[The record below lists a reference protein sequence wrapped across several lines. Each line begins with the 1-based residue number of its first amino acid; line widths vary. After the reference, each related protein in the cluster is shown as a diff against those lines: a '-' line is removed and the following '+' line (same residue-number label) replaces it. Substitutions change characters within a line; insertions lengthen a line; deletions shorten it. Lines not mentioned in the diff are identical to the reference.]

1 MQPVHLLIGVLSNLF
16 TLALLG
22 TDVYLFR
29 EWYRLKDS
37 PYDYARDD
45 AQRYL
50 IWAIGLV
57 VLALLGGFII
67 KFLLGKSGS
76 DEPTMERSEETTTLD
91 RPEGHKLF
99 IEFAGPKDAQPLIL
113 IHGWSS
119 DSTQWYYLKKRL
131 SQSYRLM
138 LMDLP
143 GLGKSGKP
151 ENKDYSLDKFAR
163 DLDAVIDLAGSRKP
177 IVLGHSIG
185 GMTILTYCKQLSA
198 RLSDRVAG
206 LVLVHTTFTNPVKT
220 SILSGLLTALER
232 PVLRPLC
239 RLLIWF
245 APLVQISNYMKYL
258 NGSQHLTNHFTGF
271 AGTETRG
278 QLDHVSRLSASSPV
292 GVIARG
298 MLAMFDYDATA
309 VLPTINVP
317 VLVIAAAQD
326 RLTKREASEY
336 IAQHVPNAQLIVL
349 QPSGHM
355 GALERGNE
363 MAEAVDQFGQAI
375 NVAEVTI

>member
-1 MQPVHLLIGVLSNLF
+1 MQPVHLLTGMLSNLF
-16 TLALLG
+16 TVALIG

-29 EWYRLKDS
+29 EWYQLKDS
-37 PYDYARDD
+37 PYDYVRDD

-50 IWAIGLV
+50 IWAVGLL
-57 VLALLGGFII
+57 VLAFLGGFII

-76 DEPTMERSEETTTLD
+76 DEPTSERSGETTTLE

-131 SQSYRLM
+131 STSYRLI

-151 ENKDYSLDKFAR
+151 DNKDYSLDKFAR
-163 DLDAVIDLAGSRKP
+163 DLDAVIDLAGPRKP

-185 GMTILTYCKQLSA
+185 GMTILTYCKRFRPQL
-198 RLSDRVAG
+198 RNRVAG
-206 LVLVHTTFTNPVKT
+206 LVLVHTTFTNPIKT
-220 SILSGLLTALER
+220 SILSSLLTALER

-239 RLLIWF
+239 HLLIWF
-245 APLVQISNYMKYL
+245 APIVQVSNWMKYL

-278 QLDHVSRLSASSPV
+278 QLDHTSRLSAFSPV

-298 MLAMFDYDATA
+298 MLAMFEYDATT
-309 VLPTINVP
+309 VLPAIDVP

-326 RLTKREASEY
+326 RLTKPAASEY
-336 IAQHVPNAQLIVL
+336 LTQHIPNAQLIVL

-355 GALERGNE
+355 GALERGHE
-363 MAEAVDQFGQAI
+363 MAEAVAQFGQTVGSGKVNA
-375 NVAEVTI
+375 